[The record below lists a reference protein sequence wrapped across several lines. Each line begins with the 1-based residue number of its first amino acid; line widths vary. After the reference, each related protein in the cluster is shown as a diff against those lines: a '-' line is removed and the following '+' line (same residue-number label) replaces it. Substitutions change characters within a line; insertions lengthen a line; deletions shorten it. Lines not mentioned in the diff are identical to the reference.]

1 MYLLWLLEVT
11 LSCYLTALVVLVVQP
26 IDVNTIMTSVES
38 RSIGLTL
45 VLSVLLI
52 LESVHRLW
60 QDGNPLEL
68 HKR

>member
-52 LESVHRLW
+52 LESVHGLW
-60 QDGNPLEL
+60 QDGSPLEL